1 MDANVSSLN
10 NLLLIVER
18 YTAKAAPIL
27 DDLSSAAGA
36 AADAAAQ
43 VRGLFAA
50 LDDTQELNEQLL
62 TALQSVCTELSAA
75 CGSLSAGLDALEQAF
90 ALMVD
95 GPAAPD
101 TAQQGADIGAL
112 QAVVS
117 TLETTVTRVLE
128 EHGAVGA
135 RPLRGGLHGLLAAR
149 LPVRRGQQHAER
161 LAQRRELTALNSEI
175 SDASTFSGCG
185 GWGSVTSE
193 SGDYVGGVAGLSLSS
208 IRVSYAKCALSG
220 GKYAGGI
227 AGSGSRVRDCIS
239 MVEITDCTQLAG
251 AVAGEVTGEY
261 CGNRFVSDTLTAI
274 AAVITLVIR
283 KRRAKAAK
291 RAQ

>member
-1 MDANVSSLN
+1 MAQWA
-10 NLLLIVER
+10 R
-18 YTAKAAPIL
+18 
-27 DDLSSAAGA
+27 DLSGEDFTGFSPLGSQFGE
-36 AADAAAQ
+36 DSS
-43 VRGLFAA
+43 
-50 LDDTQELNEQLL
+50 TLN
-62 TALQSVCTELSAA
+62 A
-75 CGSLSAGLDALEQAF
+75 SLSG
-90 ALMVD
+90 
-95 GPAAPD
+95 
-101 TAQQGADIGAL
+101 
-112 QAVVS
+112 VS
-117 TLETTVTRVLE
+117 
-128 EHGAVGA
+128 
-135 RPLRGGLHGLLAAR
+135 
-149 LPVRRGQQHAER
+149 
-161 LAQRRELTALNSEI
+161 RELTALNSEI
-175 SDASTFSGCG
+175 SDARTVSGCG

-208 IRVSYAKCALSG
+208 IRASYAKCALSG

-239 MVEITDCTQLAG
+239 MVEITDCAQLAG